1 VSLLERIFLMDTY
14 VGLPTRCVALSYE
27 TLAAEYARWAEHR
40 REVFVL
46 MGEFRQAIAQ
56 PRGRNDAIRVLK
68 EILPRLDAYFS
79 VIESLVDKISAA
91 GATPHRSEHR
101 RILGELKSTLQ
112 RCNASGAER
121 INADLVH
128 ALDELVMHE
137 TTISLRAPENT
148 PRIWQA
154 GIPLPA

>member
-1 VSLLERIFLMDTY
+1 MDMH
-14 VGLPTRCVALSYE
+14 VGLPTRCAALAYE
-27 TLAAEYARWAEHR
+27 TLVAEYARLAEHR

-46 MGEFRQAIAQ
+46 IGEFRQAIAR
-56 PRGRNDAIRVLK
+56 PRGRKDAIRVLK

-91 GATPHRSEHR
+91 GATPHRNEHR
-101 RILGELKSTLQ
+101 RILGELKSALQ

-137 TTISLRAPENT
+137 TAISLRAPENT
-148 PRIWQA
+148 PRTRQT
-154 GIPLPA
+154 GIALPV